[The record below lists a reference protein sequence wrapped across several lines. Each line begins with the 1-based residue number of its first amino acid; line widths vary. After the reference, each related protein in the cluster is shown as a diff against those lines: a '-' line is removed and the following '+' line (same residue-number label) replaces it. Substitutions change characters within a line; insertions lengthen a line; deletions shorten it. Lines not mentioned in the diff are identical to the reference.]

1 MNFGYYV
8 KPIVMNPT
16 GKDSL
21 TRTLNSYINKNSFEE
36 RKYFM
41 KHNSIIAY
49 EGVPFIIVSLVLT
62 ILAAYFSII
71 WLTVF
76 LAAITLFI
84 VCFFR
89 NPERSFQDEENLV
102 ICPADGKIIKIE
114 EVDIQGTI
122 SGRFKKISIFMNVF
136 NVHVNRAPYDGTIEK
151 IAYHKGKFLSA
162 NLDKASAENERNE
175 LMIRTKDSRTIWAV
189 QIAGLIARRIVC
201 WTAEGAPIKKGE
213 RFGLIRFGSRVEVF
227 LPVDSRIVVNLG
239 DKVRAGQTP
248 LGYLS

>member
-1 MNFGYYV
+1 
-8 KPIVMNPT
+8 
-16 GKDSL
+16 
-21 TRTLNSYINKNSFEE
+21 
-36 RKYFM
+36 M

-49 EGVPFIIVSLVLT
+49 EGFPFIILSLLLT
-62 ILAAYFSII
+62 VLAAFFGII
-71 WLTVF
+71 WLTVI
-76 LAAITLFI
+76 LTAITVFI

-89 NPERSFQDEENLV
+89 NPERYFQDKKNLV
-102 ICPADGKIIKIE
+102 ICPADGKVIRIE

-122 SGRFKKISIFMNVF
+122 TGRFKKISIFMNVF
-136 NVHVNRAPYDGTIEK
+136 NVHVNRVPFDGTIEK
-151 IAYHKGKFLSA
+151 IHYHKGKFLSA

-175 LMIRTKDSRTIWAV
+175 IMIRTRDGRMIWVV

-201 WTAEGAPIKKGE
+201 WTHEGVNLKKGE

-227 LPVDSRIVVNLG
+227 LPADSRIIVNLD